1 MPVPIV
7 VSPPVIKPPSLVL
20 WKPDIPWPKQSES
33 SNKPYNSLWKR
44 VKNGSKPIPHS
55 VVPLCLGACGPYGAY
70 LADGSEYRG
79 HYDVSD
85 ETWIDFHTKRAQLL
99 WESGADLLLFETEP
113 SLHEALI
120 EAEIAETMKADYWS
134 VFHVKMVAIL
144 VKEPHWNLCRN
155 SFKRPSALKKWWV
168 AIVQILSISKNWSRA
183 CERT

>member
-1 MPVPIV
+1 MKAGYSMAEAERIIQQAVQLFMETRQEWL
-7 VSPPVIKPPSLVL
+7 KT
-20 WKPDIPWPKQSES
+20 
-33 SNKPYNSLWKR
+33 N
-44 VKNGSKPIPHS
+44 PHA

-144 VKEPHWNLCRN
+144 VKEPPLN
-155 SFKRPSALKKWWV
+155 PV
-168 AIVQILSISKNWSRA
+168 
-183 CERT
+183 

>member
-1 MPVPIV
+1 MAQNQ
-7 VSPPVIKPPSLVL
+7 SP
-20 WKPDIPWPKQSES
+20 
-33 SNKPYNSLWKR
+33 R
-44 VKNGSKPIPHS
+44 CF
-55 VVPLCLGACGPYGAY
+55 VPLCLGACGPYGAY

-144 VKEPHWNLCRN
+144 VKEP
-155 SFKRPSALKKWWV
+155 PLKPV
-168 AIVQILSISKNWSRA
+168 
-183 CERT
+183 